1 MNKILKILVLVFFSF
16 FNQMTIAFSSE
27 ETIKIGLLVPLSG
40 DNKEIGQQIIK
51 STRIALKDINSE
63 NIEIIP
69 RDTNSNSEQ
78 ATKSAIELKNLGVK
92 IIIGPVF
99 YESLNNLNKVDNVIF
114 VSFTNKNVNLP
125 KNVISAGVNA
135 TSQLNTIKK
144 FLENKE
150 IKKTIFLTPKLD
162 YEVEIKSAIKNS
174 KIKRSRSIAKIR
186 SVLLRPIGSLS
197 RRCRLIN

>member
-16 FNQMTIAFSSE
+16 FNQMTIAFSVE
-27 ETIKIGLLVPLSG
+27 ENIKIGLLVPLSG

-51 STRIALKDINSE
+51 STRVALKDINSE

-114 VSFTNKNVNLP
+114 VSFTNNF
-125 KNVISAGVNA
+125 G
-135 TSQLNTIKK
+135 
-144 FLENKE
+144 
-150 IKKTIFLTPKLD
+150 IFSFGFP
-162 YEVEIKSAIKNS
+162 
-174 KIKRSRSIAKIR
+174 
-186 SVLLRPIGSLS
+186 
-197 RRCRLIN
+197 